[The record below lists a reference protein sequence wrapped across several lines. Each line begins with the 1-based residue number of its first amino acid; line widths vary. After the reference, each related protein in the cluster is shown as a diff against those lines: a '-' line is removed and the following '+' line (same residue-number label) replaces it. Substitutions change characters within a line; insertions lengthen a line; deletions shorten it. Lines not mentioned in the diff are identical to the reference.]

1 MNNNINYKNQSL
13 VKIRKALIED
23 LEIIVK
29 FNYNLAKQTEDK
41 ELDLEILTK
50 GVGAILSDTSKGQ
63 YYVYEIDGKVVGQ
76 IMHTYEWSDWRNGTF
91 LWVQS
96 VYVDEEYRRKG
107 IFKELYNYVKQICD
121 NDEDIAGI
129 RLYVEKDNLNAKATY
144 KSLGMDE
151 CNYHMYEYESNR
163 WEILKW

>member
-1 MNNNINYKNQSL
+1 MNSINYDNQSL
-13 VKIRKALIED
+13 IKIRKAIIED
-23 LEIIVK
+23 LETIVK

-50 GVGAILSDTSKGQ
+50 GVIAMLSDTSKGQ

-76 IMHTYEWSDWRNGTF
+76 IMNTYEWSDWRNGTF

-107 IFKELYNYVKQICD
+107 IFKKLYNHVKQICD
-121 NDEDIAGI
+121 NDEKIAGI
-129 RLYVEKDNLNAKATY
+129 RLYVEKENFNAKATY

-151 CNYHMYEYESNR
+151 CNYHMYEYER
-163 WEILKW
+163 R

>member
-1 MNNNINYKNQSL
+1 MNSINYDNQSL
-13 VKIRKALIED
+13 IKIRKAIIED
-23 LEIIVK
+23 LETIVK

-50 GVGAILSDTSKGQ
+50 GVIAMLSDTSKGQ

-76 IMHTYEWSDWRNGTF
+76 IMNTYEWSDWRNGTF

-107 IFKELYNYVKQICD
+107 IFKELYNHVKQICD
-121 NDEDIAGI
+121 NDEKIAGI
-129 RLYVEKDNLNAKATY
+129 RLYVEKENFNAKATY

-151 CNYHMYEYESNR
+151 CNYHMYEYER
-163 WEILKW
+163 R

>member
-1 MNNNINYKNQSL
+1 MNNINDDNQSL
-13 VKIRKALIED
+13 IKIRKAIIED
-23 LEIIVK
+23 LETIVK

-41 ELDLEILTK
+41 ELDLEILKK
-50 GVGAILSDTSKGQ
+50 GVRAILSDTTKGQ

-107 IFKELYNYVKQICD
+107 IFKELYNYIKKICD
-121 NDEDIAGI
+121 NDEDIVGI
-129 RLYVEKDNLNAKATY
+129 RLYVEKENLNAKATY

-163 WEILKW
+163 